1 MLYSFKYTSLFK
13 SVDMPTLISKIPFQF
28 QFFFMKA
35 YPTSTFAPDLGALI
49 FAEHNYA
56 PKRMDVFDFIGRIV
70 FPLVPTSGQSLQSYL
85 Y

>member
-1 MLYSFKYTSLFK
+1 
-13 SVDMPTLISKIPFQF
+13 
-28 QFFFMKA
+28 MKA